1 MEKIV
6 IQAIDC
12 YRHDYW
18 KVDLEL
24 INDLNIIEAIS
35 DFSYLGTG
43 KTPVNEEGYAYLEID
58 EDCGIF
64 EKAMNFYGKEY
75 TLDMDTLQ
83 QEFDEK
89 YNDYKEWLSCLE
101 PWNTE
106 TLEDKGF
113 MWDVVPQDL
122 AEVLDCL
129 DSEED

>member
-6 IQAIDC
+6 IHAIDC

-43 KTPVNEEGYAYLEID
+43 KTPLNEEGYAYLEID

-64 EKAMNFYGKEY
+64 DKAMNFYGKEY

-89 YNDYKEWLSCLE
+89 FNDYKEWLSCLE

>member
-6 IQAIDC
+6 IQTIDC

-43 KTPVNEEGYAYLEID
+43 KTPLNEEGYAYLEID